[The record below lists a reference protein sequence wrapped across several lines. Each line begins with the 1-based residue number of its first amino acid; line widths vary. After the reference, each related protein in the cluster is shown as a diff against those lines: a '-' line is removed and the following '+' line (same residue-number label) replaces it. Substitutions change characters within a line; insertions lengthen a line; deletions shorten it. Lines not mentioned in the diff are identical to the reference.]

1 MLWTARKDSALWA
14 FFLCVYVCAVLVFFF
29 DLGSKPLLKSPGWS
43 NTSIHIIPLNIIE
56 LGKTERLSAWYC
68 TNEARIYSRKDWKRS
83 STTKSDA
90 FFSCWIKNPT
100 KNPIIVED
108 RFPQILFYHTR
119 FFHVAMWYS
128 IRTNIVAL
136 IFQYINMQLLL

>member
-1 MLWTARKDSALWA
+1 MLDTVLMKQEFILEKTGKDP
-14 FFLCVYVCAVLVFFF
+14 VQ
-29 DLGSKPLLKSPGWS
+29 LKVM
-43 NTSIHIIPLNIIE
+43 L
-56 LGKTERLSAWYC
+56 
-68 TNEARIYSRKDWKRS
+68 
-83 STTKSDA
+83 

-100 KNPIIVED
+100 KNPIIVEE